1 MGDTKV
7 KNKVFTESEALYK
20 CLFVALW
27 RVALTLADEAKIE
40 ILNKDTTR
48 DLHSM
53 QKSEIQWLLA

>member
-1 MGDTKV
+1 M
-7 KNKVFTESEALYK
+7 
-20 CLFVALW
+20 FV
-27 RVALTLADEAKIE
+27 RGPVASGFDADEAKIE